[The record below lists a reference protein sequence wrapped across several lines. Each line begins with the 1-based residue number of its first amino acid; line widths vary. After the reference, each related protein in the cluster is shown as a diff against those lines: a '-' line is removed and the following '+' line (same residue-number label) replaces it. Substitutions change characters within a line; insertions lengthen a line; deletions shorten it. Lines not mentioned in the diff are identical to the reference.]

1 MIMCDVS
8 RDKCHS
14 SVITVRSRIYYDNSI
29 VVIQVIVS
37 DDSSVYF
44 KD

>member
-1 MIMCDVS
+1 MYPVTNVTLQ
-8 RDKCHS
+8 S
-14 SVITVRSRIYYDNSI
+14 SQLTLAFRSRIYYDNSI